1 MKKLVASALALVFL
15 TASTGC
21 ASTVLINSQ
30 PPGAKV
36 FVDGAYIGKAPA
48 SYTDTAIVGTVHQV
62 KLTMPGYRDQMGLF
76 GRNGQ
81 FNAGACIGGVFL
93 LVPFLW
99 ILDYP
104 PQVTYQLE
112 RGGQAAAPAAH
123 GRAPGEG

>member
-15 TASTGC
+15 AASTGC

-48 SYTDTAIVGTVHQV
+48 SYTDTAIVGTVHQ
-62 KLTMPGYRDQMGLF
+62 MGFF
-76 GRNGQ
+76 GRNAQ
-81 FNAGACIGGVFL
+81 FNAGACVGGVFL

-104 PQVTYQLE
+104 PQVTYQLQ
-112 RGGQAAAPAAH
+112 R
-123 GRAPGEG
+123 

>member
-1 MKKLVASALALVFL
+1 MRKLVAAALALVVL

-21 ASTVLINSQ
+21 ASTILINSQ

-36 FVDGAYIGKAPA
+36 FVDGAYLGTAPA

-62 KLTMPGYRDQMGLF
+62 KLTLPGYRDQIGFF
-76 GRNGQ
+76 GRNSQ

-104 PQVTYQLE
+104 AQVTYQLQ
-112 RGGQAAAPAAH
+112 R
-123 GRAPGEG
+123 